1 MSVFNQ
7 PVIEVSWDNGRTWTE
22 EAHSNCCGPGIVMR
36 VVAPNGKI
44 LWQGRGISVTK
55 TCTACNGTG
64 KREAYEF
71 EEILTPGE
79 E

>member
-7 PVIEVSWDNGRTWTE
+7 PIIEVSWDNGRTWTE
-22 EAHSNCCGPGIVMR
+22 KANCCGPFMVMR
-36 VVAPNGKI
+36 VVTSKGKI
-44 LWQGRGISVTK
+44 LWQGRSIVVTK

-64 KREAYEF
+64 KREDYEF
-71 EEILTPGE
+71 QEILKPGE